1 MSRSAIAVIRIT
13 GPNSIDVVQKMARV
27 KKENIVPRKAVL
39 RRIIDPANGE
49 VLDNSVVLWFPQP
62 NSFTGEDSVELHVH
76 GGIAVI
82 SSVIN
87 ALQRMPGFR
96 MAEAGTDSCDLSCT
110 RTRFITTVSS
120 FRRVYQKGLS
130 SRKT

>member
-13 GPNSIDVVQKMARV
+13 GPNSIDVVHKMARV

-39 RRIIDPANGE
+39 RRIVDPINGE
-49 VLDNSVVLWFPQP
+49 ILDNSVVLWFPQP
-62 NSFTGEDSVELHVH
+62 NSFTGEDSAELHVH

-96 MAEAGTDSCDLSCT
+96 MAEAGKTSCDQ
-110 RTRFITTVSS
+110 RM
-120 FRRVYQKGLS
+120 
-130 SRKT
+130 